1 MEKLVT
7 LTSRFIN
14 LLMVSAIFYLL
25 AKSTISFISPS
36 SAWVPLRLDIK
47 NSESS
52 LIPDKETFKFEV
64 DPFNR
69 KLTDGPITQ
78 MQIVQDAPE
87 TTLNLV
93 LTGMISGP
101 NGIAILKKSDE
112 KQRSYKVGEL
122 IYPGVVL
129 QSVQKNYI
137 IIDVDGKIQ
146 RLTFNREEI
155 TGLSY
160 RNDDL
165 KSNKG
170 LNKESLVTRS
180 FDFDVDLLFQN
191 LSLRRV
197 SEAGKLRGYSI
208 KQNQPNMDLTKLGF
222 LEEDIITA
230 IDGVDITFG
239 SPNFVKLFEQS
250 RKSGN
255 VVMTIIRNGKTKKIK
270 IGLQS

>member
-14 LLMVSAIFYLL
+14 LLIVSAIFYLL

-69 KLTDGPITQ
+69 KLTDGPTTQ

-180 FDFDVDLLFQN
+180 SDFDVDLLFQN

-222 LEEDIITA
+222 LKEDIITA
-230 IDGVDITFG
+230 IDGVDITSG

>member
-1 MEKLVT
+1 MENLVT

-14 LLMVSAIFYLL
+14 LLIVCAIFYLL

-112 KQRSYKVGEL
+112 KQKSYKVGEL

-170 LNKESLVTRS
+170 LNKESLVTRRS
-180 FDFDVDLLFQN
+180 DFDVDLLFQN

-222 LEEDIITA
+222 LKEDIITA
-230 IDGVDITFG
+230 IDGVDITSG

>member
-14 LLMVSAIFYLL
+14 LLIVCAIFYLL

-112 KQRSYKVGEL
+112 KQKSYKVGEL

-170 LNKESLVTRS
+170 LNKESLVTRRS
-180 FDFDVDLLFQN
+180 DFDVDLLFQN

-222 LEEDIITA
+222 LKEDIITA
-230 IDGVDITFG
+230 IDGVDITSG

>member
-14 LLMVSAIFYLL
+14 LLIVSAIFYLL

-112 KQRSYKVGEL
+112 KQKSYKVGEL

-165 KSNKG
+165 KGNKG

-180 FDFDVDLLFQN
+180 SDFDVDLLFQN

-222 LEEDIITA
+222 LKEDIITA
-230 IDGVDITFG
+230 IDGVDITSG

>member
-14 LLMVSAIFYLL
+14 LLIVSAIFYLL

-230 IDGVDITFG
+230 IDGVDITSG

>member
-14 LLMVSAIFYLL
+14 LLIVCAIFYLL
-25 AKSTISFISPS
+25 VKLTISFISPS

-112 KQRSYKVGEL
+112 KQKSYKVGEL

-170 LNKESLVTRS
+170 LNTESLVTRS
-180 FDFDVDLLFQN
+180 SDFDVDLLFQN

-197 SEAGKLRGYSI
+197 SEAGKLR
-208 KQNQPNMDLTKLGF
+208 
-222 LEEDIITA
+222 A
-230 IDGVDITFG
+230 H
-239 SPNFVKLFEQS
+239 
-250 RKSGN
+250 
-255 VVMTIIRNGKTKKIK
+255 
-270 IGLQS
+270 LQ

>member
-14 LLMVSAIFYLL
+14 LLIVSAIFYLL

-69 KLTDGPITQ
+69 KLTDGPINQ

-112 KQRSYKVGEL
+112 KQKSYKVGKL

-170 LNKESLVTRS
+170 LNTESLVTRS
-180 FDFDVDLLFQN
+180 SDFDVDLLFQN

-230 IDGVDITFG
+230 IDGVDITSG

-270 IGLQS
+270 IGMQS

>member
-14 LLMVSAIFYLL
+14 LLIVSAIFYLL

-112 KQRSYKVGEL
+112 KQKSYKVGEL

-255 VVMTIIRNGKTKKIK
+255 VVMTIIRNGKTKRIK

>member
-1 MEKLVT
+1 MKKLVT

-14 LLMVSAIFYLL
+14 LLIVSAIFYLL

-180 FDFDVDLLFQN
+180 SDFDVDLLFQN

>member
-14 LLMVSAIFYLL
+14 LLIVCAIFYLL

-52 LIPDKETFKFEV
+52 LISDKETFKFEV

-112 KQRSYKVGEL
+112 KQKSYKVGEL

-180 FDFDVDLLFQN
+180 SDFDVDLLFQN

-230 IDGVDITFG
+230 IDGVDITSG

>member
-14 LLMVSAIFYLL
+14 LLIVCAIFYLL

-112 KQRSYKVGEL
+112 KQKSYKVGEL

-180 FDFDVDLLFQN
+180 SDFDVDLLFQN

-208 KQNQPNMDLTKLGF
+208 KQNQPNMDLTKFGF
-222 LEEDIITA
+222 LKEDIITA
-230 IDGVDITFG
+230 IDGVDITSG

>member
-14 LLMVSAIFYLL
+14 LLIVSAIFYLL

-36 SAWVPLRLDIK
+36 SGWVPLRLDIK

-112 KQRSYKVGEL
+112 KQKSYKVGEL

-180 FDFDVDLLFQN
+180 SDFDVDLLFQN

-222 LEEDIITA
+222 LKEDIITA
-230 IDGVDITFG
+230 IDGVDITSG

>member
-14 LLMVSAIFYLL
+14 LLIVSAIFYLL

-112 KQRSYKVGEL
+112 KQKSYKVGEL

-180 FDFDVDLLFQN
+180 SDFDVDLLFQN

-222 LEEDIITA
+222 LKEDIITA
-230 IDGVDITFG
+230 IDGVDITSG

-270 IGLQS
+270 IGMQS

>member
-14 LLMVSAIFYLL
+14 LLIVSAIFYLL

-180 FDFDVDLLFQN
+180 SDFDVDLLFQN

>member
-14 LLMVSAIFYLL
+14 LLIVSAIFYLL

-112 KQRSYKVGEL
+112 KQKSYKVGEL

>member
-14 LLMVSAIFYLL
+14 LLIVSAIFYLL

-180 FDFDVDLLFQN
+180 SDFDVDLLFQN

-222 LEEDIITA
+222 LKEDIITA
-230 IDGVDITFG
+230 IDGVDITSG

-270 IGLQS
+270 IGMQS

>member
-14 LLMVSAIFYLL
+14 LLIVCAIFYLL

-170 LNKESLVTRS
+170 LNKESLATRS

>member
-14 LLMVSAIFYLL
+14 LLIVSAIFYLL

-112 KQRSYKVGEL
+112 KQKSYKVGEL

-160 RNDDL
+160 RNDEL

-170 LNKESLVTRS
+170 LNAESLVTRNS
-180 FDFDVDLLFQN
+180 DFDVDLLFQN

-222 LEEDIITA
+222 LKEDIITA
-230 IDGVDITFG
+230 IDGVDITSG

>member
-14 LLMVSAIFYLL
+14 LLIVSAIFYLL

-112 KQRSYKVGEL
+112 KQKSYKVGEL

-170 LNKESLVTRS
+170 LNAESLVTRS
-180 FDFDVDLLFQN
+180 SDFDVDLLFQN

-222 LEEDIITA
+222 LKEDIITA
-230 IDGVDITFG
+230 IDGVDITSG

>member
-14 LLMVSAIFYLL
+14 LLIVSAIFYLL

-112 KQRSYKVGEL
+112 KQKSYKVGEL

-170 LNKESLVTRS
+170 LNTESLVTRS
-180 FDFDVDLLFQN
+180 SDFDVDLLFQN

-222 LEEDIITA
+222 LKEDIITA
-230 IDGVDITFG
+230 IDGVDITSG

>member
-14 LLMVSAIFYLL
+14 LLIVSAIFYLL

-52 LIPDKETFKFEV
+52 LIPNKETFKFEV

-112 KQRSYKVGEL
+112 KQKSYKVGEL

-180 FDFDVDLLFQN
+180 SDFDVDLLFQN

-222 LEEDIITA
+222 LKEDIITA
-230 IDGVDITFG
+230 IDGVDITSG

>member
-7 LTSRFIN
+7 LTSRVIN
-14 LLMVSAIFYLL
+14 LLIVCAIFYLL

-112 KQRSYKVGEL
+112 KQKSYKVGEL

-170 LNKESLVTRS
+170 LNTESLVTRS
-180 FDFDVDLLFQN
+180 SDFDVDLLFQN

-208 KQNQPNMDLTKLGF
+208 KQNQPNMDLAKLGF
-222 LEEDIITA
+222 LKKDIMTA
-230 IDGVDITFG
+230 IDGVDITSG

>member
-1 MEKLVT
+1 MENLVT

-14 LLMVSAIFYLL
+14 LLIVCAIFYLL

-52 LIPDKETFKFEV
+52 LSPDKETFKFEV

-180 FDFDVDLLFQN
+180 SDFDVDLLFQN

-222 LEEDIITA
+222 LKEDIITA
-230 IDGVDITFG
+230 IDGVDITSG

>member
-14 LLMVSAIFYLL
+14 LLIVCAIFYLL

-101 NGIAILKKSDE
+101 NGIAILKKSNE
-112 KQRSYKVGEL
+112 KQKSYKVGEL

-170 LNKESLVTRS
+170 LNKESLATRS

>member
-14 LLMVSAIFYLL
+14 LLIVCAIFYIL

-69 KLTDGPITQ
+69 KLTDGSITQ

-112 KQRSYKVGEL
+112 KQKSYKVGEL

-180 FDFDVDLLFQN
+180 SDFDVDLLFQN

-222 LEEDIITA
+222 LKEDIITA

>member
-14 LLMVSAIFYLL
+14 LLIVCAIFYLL

-69 KLTDGPITQ
+69 KITDGPITQ

-112 KQRSYKVGEL
+112 KQKSYKVGEL

-180 FDFDVDLLFQN
+180 SDFDVDLLFQN

-222 LEEDIITA
+222 LKEDIITA
-230 IDGVDITFG
+230 IDGVDITSG

>member
-14 LLMVSAIFYLL
+14 LLIVCAIFYLL

-52 LIPDKETFKFEV
+52 LSPDKETFKFEV

-69 KLTDGPITQ
+69 KLTDGPTTQ

-112 KQRSYKVGEL
+112 KQKSYKVGEL

-180 FDFDVDLLFQN
+180 SDFDVDLLFQN

-208 KQNQPNMDLTKLGF
+208 KQNQPNMDLTKFGF
-222 LEEDIITA
+222 LKEDIITA
-230 IDGVDITFG
+230 IDGVDITSG

>member
-14 LLMVSAIFYLL
+14 LLIVSAIFYLL

-170 LNKESLVTRS
+170 LNKESLATRS

>member
-14 LLMVSAIFYLL
+14 LLIVCAIFYLL

-112 KQRSYKVGEL
+112 KQKSYKVGEL

-165 KSNKG
+165 KGNKG

-180 FDFDVDLLFQN
+180 SDFDVDLLFQN

-222 LEEDIITA
+222 LKEDIITA
-230 IDGVDITFG
+230 IDGVDITSG
-239 SPNFVKLFEQS
+239 SPNFIKLFEQS

>member
-14 LLMVSAIFYLL
+14 LLIVSAIFYLL

>member
-14 LLMVSAIFYLL
+14 LLIVSAIFYLL

-52 LIPDKETFKFEV
+52 LSPDKETFKFEV

-69 KLTDGPITQ
+69 KLTDGPTTQ

-112 KQRSYKVGEL
+112 KQKSYKVGEL

-180 FDFDVDLLFQN
+180 SDFDVDLLFQN

-222 LEEDIITA
+222 LKEDIITA
-230 IDGVDITFG
+230 IDGVDITSG
-239 SPNFVKLFEQS
+239 SPNFIKLFEQS

>member
-1 MEKLVT
+1 MENLVT

-14 LLMVSAIFYLL
+14 LLIVCAIFYLL

-101 NGIAILKKSDE
+101 NGIAILKKSNE
-112 KQRSYKVGEL
+112 KQKSYKVGEL

-180 FDFDVDLLFQN
+180 SDFDVDLLFQN

-208 KQNQPNMDLTKLGF
+208 KQNQPNMDLTKFGF
-222 LEEDIITA
+222 LKEDIITA
-230 IDGVDITFG
+230 IDGVDITSG

>member
-1 MEKLVT
+1 MKKLVT

-14 LLMVSAIFYLL
+14 LLIVSAIFYLL

-180 FDFDVDLLFQN
+180 SDFDVDLLFQN

-222 LEEDIITA
+222 LKEDIITA

>member
-7 LTSRFIN
+7 LTSRVIN
-14 LLMVSAIFYLL
+14 LLIVCAIFYLL

-52 LIPDKETFKFEV
+52 LSPDKETFKFEV

-112 KQRSYKVGEL
+112 KQKSYKVGEL

-165 KSNKG
+165 KGNKG

-180 FDFDVDLLFQN
+180 SDFDVDLLFQN

-222 LEEDIITA
+222 LKEDIITA
-230 IDGVDITFG
+230 IDGVDITSG

>member
-1 MEKLVT
+1 MENLVT

-14 LLMVSAIFYLL
+14 LLIVCAIFYLL

-112 KQRSYKVGEL
+112 KQKSYKVGEL

-180 FDFDVDLLFQN
+180 SDFDVDLLFQN

-222 LEEDIITA
+222 LKEDIITA
-230 IDGVDITFG
+230 IDGVDITSG